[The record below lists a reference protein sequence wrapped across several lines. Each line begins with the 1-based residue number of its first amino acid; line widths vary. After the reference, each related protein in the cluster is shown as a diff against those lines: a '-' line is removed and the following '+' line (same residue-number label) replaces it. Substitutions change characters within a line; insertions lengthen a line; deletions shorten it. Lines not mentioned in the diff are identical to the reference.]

1 MKRVLVVEDS
11 AVNMKLAVFL
21 LGKSGYEPIE
31 AYNAKDGISLAY
43 ERRPD
48 LILMDIQL
56 PDMDGLAVT
65 RTLKAD
71 ARTRDI
77 KIVAMTA
84 SAMNGDREKFIAAG
98 CDGYISK
105 PFIIDD
111 FQKMVGEMIAI

>member
-1 MKRVLVVEDS
+1 MKRILVVEDS
-11 AVNMKLAVFL
+11 AVNMKLVVFL
-21 LGKSGYEPIE
+21 LGRAGYEPIE

-48 LILMDIQL
+48 LILMDIRL
-56 PDMDGLAVT
+56 PDMDGLTVT

-77 KIVAMTA
+77 KVIAMTA
-84 SAMNGDREKFIAAG
+84 SAMIEDRESFMEAG

-105 PFIIDD
+105 PFVIDE
-111 FQKMVGEMIAI
+111 FQKIVDEMIAV

>member
-1 MKRVLVVEDS
+1 
-11 AVNMKLAVFL
+11 LAQA
-21 LGKSGYEPIE
+21 GYEPIQ
-31 AYNAKDGISLAY
+31 AYNARDAISLAY

-56 PDMDGLAVT
+56 PDLDGLTVT
-65 RTLKAD
+65 RTLKGD

-77 KIVAMTA
+77 KIVAITA
-84 SAMNGDREKFIAAG
+84 SAMTGDRQKFMEAG

-111 FQKMVGEMIAI
+111 FQKIVGEMIAV